1 MIRLRQSFILASLFC
16 VLAIA
21 SADERDDNKK
31 GPSDVIDQTVQQ
43 LAPQLKK
50 SVVVVTFLGRDGKR
64 QGLGSGF
71 IIDSEGLIATNMH
84 VIGEA
89 RSIQIGLQDGRK
101 FDAIAIHATE
111 RSHDLAI
118 LRIAASGL
126 PALPLGN
133 SNDLQE
139 GQSVMAVGNPI
150 GLERSIVSGVLSA
163 RREIEGRVMFQ
174 VALPIERGNSGGPLV
189 DMKGR
194 VQGILTL
201 KSMKTEN
208 LGFAMPINALKP
220 LLENPNPIP
229 ISRWL
234 TIGVLDPEEWTVL
247 PGCRWRQRSG
257 RIFVSDIGVG
267 LGGRALCLSTH
278 PVFSGTFEIAVQV
291 KMTPNEGAAGLVF
304 QSDGADRHYG
314 FYPSNGAVRL
324 SRFDGPDVFSWNV
337 LKEVRSP
344 SLHKSGWNSLKVRVE
359 KDRFLCYLNEELVI
373 DVTDSKLESGRIG
386 LCKFR
391 QTEAEFRNFQCG
403 DSLAS
408 AKPST
413 ELRERVSQ
421 VVDQLTTT
429 AVLPFSTKM
438 LPTEDATLDEP
449 AAIELFEQLAQR
461 LEQQAGRVRQHAQ
474 GLQLRRTLAE
484 LQKVLSVEDEK
495 NIDLLRAGL
504 LISKLD
510 NPELDVEAYVQ
521 DVERHARRVVVG
533 FSKDTTE
540 QERLASL
547 NRYLFEEQGFHGSRT
562 DYENRSNSYLNEVLD
577 DREGLPITLSVLY
590 MELARRLDVRVV
602 GVGMPRHFIVRH
614 EPQQG
619 DSQLIDVFE
628 RGQQLSKNQARSKFE
643 SFSDDPWTDSYLN
656 TSTPRAILERML
668 RNLFGTAAT
677 DEDPERMLPYIEA
690 ILLLNPESARDRFI
704 RAVICHQTQRWNQA
718 RTDVEWLM
726 SHNSELNQQ
735 AIEDLAVA
743 IARDSQK

>member
-1 MIRLRQSFILASLFC
+1 M
-16 VLAIA
+16 
-21 SADERDDNKK
+21 
-31 GPSDVIDQTVQQ
+31 
-43 LAPQLKK
+43 
-50 SVVVVTFLGRDGKR
+50 
-64 QGLGSGF
+64 
-71 IIDSEGLIATNMH
+71 
-84 VIGEA
+84 
-89 RSIQIGLQDGRK
+89 
-101 FDAIAIHATE
+101 
-111 RSHDLAI
+111 
-118 LRIAASGL
+118 
-126 PALPLGN
+126 
-133 SNDLQE
+133 
-139 GQSVMAVGNPI
+139 
-150 GLERSIVSGVLSA
+150 
-163 RREIEGRVMFQ
+163 
-174 VALPIERGNSGGPLV
+174 
-189 DMKGR
+189 
-194 VQGILTL
+194 
-201 KSMKTEN
+201 
-208 LGFAMPINALKP
+208 
-220 LLENPNPIP
+220 
-229 ISRWL
+229 
-234 TIGVLDPEEWTVL
+234 
-247 PGCRWRQRSG
+247 
-257 RIFVSDIGVG
+257 
-267 LGGRALCLSTH
+267 
-278 PVFSGTFEIAVQV
+278 
-291 KMTPNEGAAGLVF
+291 
-304 QSDGADRHYG
+304 
-314 FYPSNGAVRL
+314 
-324 SRFDGPDVFSWNV
+324 
-337 LKEVRSP
+337 
-344 SLHKSGWNSLKVRVE
+344 
-359 KDRFLCYLNEELVI
+359 
-373 DVTDSKLESGRIG
+373 
-386 LCKFR
+386 
-391 QTEAEFRNFQCG
+391 
-403 DSLAS
+403 
-408 AKPST
+408 
-413 ELRERVSQ
+413 
-421 VVDQLTTT
+421 
-429 AVLPFSTKM
+429 
-438 LPTEDATLDEP
+438 DEP